1 MDLRVGAPDYFETG
15 VKAGA
20 GEGRV
25 VEAPF
30 ILAVVHEKVE
40 ASLDVPLVSVLVG
53 AKQLV

>member
-1 MDLRVGAPDYFETG
+1 MRVGAPDYFETG